1 MGAIAAAAETMPL
14 YRRTTWQKAIDEN
27 KIDMGLMVPFAQDHL
42 DRDMVRAVID
52 NHHRGLREMATLGA
66 QVNRV
71 MTAPVAGTA
80 LHLAAAR
87 GALKT
92 VVTLLQLGA
101 DPFLRDASGRTA
113 REIAA
118 ARGADAGNGGGRIRT
133 VLKLWEQRRLRA
145 SRAVNDDGSLDDVL
159 RNIS

>member
-1 MGAIAAAAETMPL
+1 MGDTAADAMPL
-14 YRRTTWQKAIDEN
+14 YHRSDWQKKIDDN
-27 KIDMGLMVPFAQDHL
+27 KIDMGLMAPIAQDRL
-42 DRDMVRAVID
+42 DRDMIRAVLD
-52 NHHRGLREMATLGA
+52 NHHRGLREMAGMGA

-71 MTAPVAGTA
+71 LTAPVTGTA

-113 REIAA
+113 RDIAA
-118 ARGADAGNGGGRIRT
+118 ARTVAGGGRVRT
-133 VLKLWEQRRLRA
+133 VLKLWEQRRLRNA
-145 SRAVNDDGSLDDVL
+145 RAVNDDGTGDSAW